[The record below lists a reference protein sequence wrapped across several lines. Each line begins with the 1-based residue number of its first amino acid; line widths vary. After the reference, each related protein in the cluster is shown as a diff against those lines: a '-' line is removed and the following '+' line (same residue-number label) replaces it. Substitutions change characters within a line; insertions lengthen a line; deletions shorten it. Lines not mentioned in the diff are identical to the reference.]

1 MNTIINTDFSFPGL
15 KSRYVGKVR
24 DVYGV
29 DDLVVMVA
37 TDRISAFDCVLPE
50 GISYKGQIFNK
61 VAANFLDATADIL
74 PNWKLSVPDPA
85 VTVGYRCEPFKVEM
99 VIRGCLAGHAWRE
112 YKEGRRSLCGVPL
125 PEGMK
130 ENQMF
135 AEPIITPTT
144 KNLTVHEISNGY
156 RIRRSAVDLNIPL
169 LTNARLAA
177 AFIQCFCTITP
188 EDLAIKSWSEY
199 R

>member
-37 TDRISAFDCVLPE
+37 TDRISAFDCALPE
-50 GISYKGQIFNK
+50 GIPYKGQILNK
-61 VAANFLDATADIL
+61 IAANFLDAMADIL
-74 PNWKLSVPDPA
+74 PNWKLAVPDPA

-99 VIRGCLAGHAWRE
+99 VIRGCLAG
-112 YKEGRRSLCGVPL
+112 
-125 PEGMK
+125 
-130 ENQMF
+130 
-135 AEPIITPTT
+135 
-144 KNLTVHEISNGY
+144 HEISNGY